1 MDGLIRKIYVE
12 NYTDEKKWLRSNLMR
27 LFPIAQA
34 GSGHQEFPRNHS

>member
-12 NYTDEKKWLRSNLMR
+12 NYTDEKKWLSNLMR